1 MFKVLVAIANK
12 KDVLKYYNILSNNSN
27 FEVFTAYTG
36 IDALNKYYEIYPDI
50 FILDYGFSD
59 INGTEILKKIEMC
72 WREKEKINT
81 IFIAETDK
89 SNQITNVSKI
99 YKIIYTP
106 YKTEDVINAVNQ
118 FVEERKCPKPN
129 LDDIYSYFSDFKMHL
144 SINGCEYMKSAI
156 DICLQYFPFYGR
168 SLDDLLDKLA
178 EKYQKTPEQIRD
190 GLKSALKPI
199 NISSQEFA
207 RNLYPQIFNDD
218 DLLSPRK
225 FIERSTIYFYK
236 QQKKK

>member
-1 MFKVLVAIANK
+1 
-12 KDVLKYYNILSNNSN
+12 
-27 FEVFTAYTG
+27 
-36 IDALNKYYEIYPDI
+36 
-50 FILDYGFSD
+50 
-59 INGTEILKKIEMC
+59 
-72 WREKEKINT
+72 
-81 IFIAETDK
+81 
-89 SNQITNVSKI
+89 
-99 YKIIYTP
+99 
-106 YKTEDVINAVNQ
+106 
-118 FVEERKCPKPN
+118 
-129 LDDIYSYFSDFKMHL
+129 MHL

-168 SLDDLLDKLA
+168 SLDDLL